1 LLGHGLSPFLLLFST
16 RNTRTAR
23 GYVRLAVGQHLMPRV
38 TRGVV
43 SASERVSRGDQSH
56 TIARRLGPNVRRATE
71 TDTARATRRDAYYF
85 FSSQIDMDSGKKDRD
100 AVGIA
105 GRSVRKQ
112 LGAARYRVTA
122 REAKARA
129 SEVGRAAAEK
139 KTATRN

>member
-1 LLGHGLSPFLLLFST
+1 MDSLLFSFLFST

-23 GYVRLAVGQHLMPRV
+23 GYVRQAVGQHLMPRA

-43 SASERVSRGDQSH
+43 SASGRVSHGDQSH
-56 TIARRLGPNVRRATE
+56 TIARRLGPIVRCATE

-85 FSSQIDMDSGKKDRD
+85 FSSQIDTDSGKKDRD
-100 AVGIA
+100 AVGTA

-112 LGAARYRVTA
+112 LGAARYRVIT

-129 SEVGRAAAEK
+129 SEVGRVAAEK
-139 KTATRN
+139 NGE